1 MLDDAAHTQ
10 CTVTCLHRLD
20 AAPFTARWPNSTDES
35 EARRSTAVTVPVT
48 ERCSLQGCSV
58 KDGEQAL
65 DAAAERG
72 ADAVAVDAVE
82 VGAAHGAVAHHDEVV
97 LGGPVGAN
105 DTDRYP
111 VLHDELT
118 ALRARLTT
126 QRPTMGICLGAQL
139 LACALGA
146 AVAPGPAKEIGYAPL
161 AFTPEG
167 MTSALR
173 HLADVPV
180 LHWHNDCFELPAGA
194 RHLAST
200 PRCPHQA
207 FAVGAHI
214 LGLQFHLETDH
225 RDIERWLMGHAEAL
239 LAADIDPRTLRRD
252 AAAVGPKLSRQA
264 ADVVTEWLDEAGC

>member
-1 MLDDAAHTQ
+1 MPPIALAIRHLGFEGLGLLHPLLHDRGYDVRYLD
-10 CTVTCLHRLD
+10 V
-20 AAPFTARWPNSTDES
+20 
-35 EARRSTAVTVPVT
+35 
-48 ERCSLQGCSV
+48 
-58 KDGEQAL
+58 
-65 DAAAERG
+65 AAEGIDSDAITG
-72 ADAVAVDAVE
+72 ADLL
-82 VGAAHGAVAHHDEVV
+82 VV

-126 QRPTMGICLGAQL
+126 RRPTMGICLGAQL
-139 LACALGA
+139 LARALGA
-146 AVAPGPAKEIGYAPL
+146 ALAPGPATEIGYAPL
-161 AFTPEG
+161 ALTPEG

-200 PRCPHQA
+200 TRCPHQA
-207 FAVGAHI
+207 FAVGAHV

-225 RDIERWLMGHAEAL
+225 RDIEHWLMGHAEAL